1 MMLTAP
7 LLTTA
12 GDAVFVPRMTS
23 TSEDSKSGAST
34 FPLHALVPPAL
45 DELNSLIPGYEF
57 LELVD
62 RGGMGVVYKARQ
74 KSLNRVV
81 AVKTLPP
88 ASQNRRTFAE
98 RFVRESHALAS
109 LNHPNIVAV
118 YDSGETSTGLLYYV
132 MEFVPGSNLR
142 DMIKS
147 RSLSS
152 RQMLAIVMQ
161 VCGAMQYAHDHGVV
175 HRDIKPANILIDKN
189 GNVKVA
195 DFGLA
200 KVLGMQQSVGGL
212 TSVCDTVGTPDYIA
226 PEALVPD
233 TEVDH
238 RADIFSLGVMLYEM
252 FTGRIPKGVW
262 EPPSR
267 SGVDARLDEVVSRA
281 LQVNPESRY
290 QNVSD
295 LTQGL
300 QAMLKDSAASSASS
314 PEGFQETSSAL
325 LTPADESRGDGLI
338 VPSPAPRPASRRIRV
353 LQVVFFVAVIGAI
366 VLWQSPSVRDW
377 ISHGKKSAFLRSL
390 TPKTSTTTETSAPK
404 ISMEDQLALAEW
416 VFAHDGL
423 VNVQTVSQRTAKL
436 SDDDGFRSKLQLPKE
451 DFKVVRVSFSE
462 TESFND
468 KDMAELVPI
477 AKKGHFVS
485 HLSLRGTSVTARGL
499 VSLPAL
505 KDTLTSLNIRNTF
518 ALSAQSVPLI
528 GACSRLDGLY
538 VSVNAPQDNVLMG
551 ELQSLLPTCG
561 IFPDK

>member
-1 MMLTAP
+1 MLTAR

-23 TSEDSKSGAST
+23 RAEDSQSGVST
-34 FPLHALVPPAL
+34 FSLHALVPPAL
-45 DELNSLIPGYEF
+45 EELNSLIPGYEF

-74 KSLNRVV
+74 KSLNRIV

-98 RFVRESHALAS
+98 RFKRESHALAS

-147 RSLSS
+147 RGLGT

-175 HRDIKPANILIDKN
+175 HRDIKPANILMDKN

-200 KVLGMQQSVGGL
+200 KVLGMQHSVGEL

-300 QAMLKDSAASSASS
+300 RAMFESGPPSGSAPLF
-314 PEGFQETSSAL
+314 PEDTVA
-325 LTPADESRGDGLI
+325 PADQDRSGSSDAKSR
-338 VPSPAPRPASRRIRV
+338 ASRRGSRWITALV
-353 LQVVFFVAVIGAI
+353 LIFFVGAI
-366 VLWQSPSVRDW
+366 GGILLWQSPSMRAGT
-377 ISHGKKSAFLRSL
+377 SAGKESALS
-390 TPKTSTTTETSAPK
+390 PSSAPK
-404 ISMEDQLALAEW
+404 TAVPTPPSPAPISMEDQLALADW

-423 VNVQTVSQRTAKL
+423 INVKTASQRTAKL
-436 SDDDGFRSKLQLPKE
+436 SDDDGFRSKLQLPKGP
-451 DFKVVRVSFSE
+451 FTVVRVSFSE

-468 KDMAELVPI
+468 KDMAELVPL
-477 AKKGHFVS
+477 AKKGRFVT

-499 VSLPAL
+499 ASLPVL

-518 ALSAQSVPLI
+518 ALSEQSVPLI
-528 GACSRLDGLY
+528 AACSLLDGLY
-538 VSVNAPQDNVLMG
+538 LTVNAPQDNVLVG
-551 ELQSLLPTCG
+551 ELQSLLPACG
-561 IFPDK
+561 IFVDK